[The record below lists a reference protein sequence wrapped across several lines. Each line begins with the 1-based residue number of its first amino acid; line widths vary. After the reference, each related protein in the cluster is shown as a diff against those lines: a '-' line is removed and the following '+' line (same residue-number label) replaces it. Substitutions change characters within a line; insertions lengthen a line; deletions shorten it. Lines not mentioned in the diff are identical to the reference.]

1 MCKMSLERMGGLAL
15 IVGPVLAF
23 VMFLLQ
29 PGGILIDTAAPS
41 DPIAAINALADNQN
55 LANATVSLVC
65 VGLVL
70 MAFGLYALQAHPP
83 QVGSR
88 RRPEPRRARVHRDW
102 PDHLVH
108 RSRDLHWPL
117 PSAWRTRPPTS

>member
-41 DPIAAINALADNQN
+41 DPIAAINASPTT
-55 LANATVSLVC
+55 ATL
-65 VGLVL
+65 
-70 MAFGLYALQAHPP
+70 PTP
-83 QVGSR
+83 
-88 RRPEPRRARVHRDW
+88 
-102 PDHLVH
+102 
-108 RSRDLHWPL
+108 RSRWC
-117 PSAWRTRPPTS
+117 A

>member
-70 MAFGLYALQAHPP
+70 MAFGLYALQATL
-83 QVGSR
+83 R
-88 RRPEPRRARVHRDW
+88 RMGPETP
-102 PDHLVH
+102 
-108 RSRDLHWPL
+108 
-117 PSAWRTRPPTS
+117 

>member
-41 DPIAAINALADNQN
+41 DPIATINALADNQ
-55 LANATVSLVC
+55 TPC
-65 VGLVL
+65 E
-70 MAFGLYALQAHPP
+70 
-83 QVGSR
+83 
-88 RRPEPRRARVHRDW
+88 RP
-102 PDHLVH
+102 
-108 RSRDLHWPL
+108 RSRWCALASSSWPL
-117 PSAWRTRPPTS
+117 GCTRCRPTFAVWGPETP

>member
-23 VMFLLQ
+23 VMFLLL
-29 PGGILIDTAAPS
+29 PGGILIDTAGPS

-70 MAFGLYALQAHPP
+70 MAFGLYALQATLRRM
-83 QVGSR
+83 GCW
-88 RRPEPRRARVHRDW
+88 RRPEPCR
-102 PDHLVH
+102 
-108 RSRDLHWPL
+108 RSR
-117 PSAWRTRPPTS
+117 SS